1 MKDFIHIYN
10 YIESAV
16 NTEQRPVYCA
26 SQYEPVPE
34 SFPACYITEA
44 QHRKSR
50 RYTTLRFDDGHYI
63 RDWEVQIYS
72 NKEEGALAECH
83 ALMEDVERAFAE
95 LAFLETFCGQM
106 ENADPSVT
114 RLVARFTAT
123 IGSADTMPVNTSQG
137 D

>member
-1 MKDFIHIYN
+1 MKDFIQIYN

-26 SQYEPVPE
+26 SQYEPVPR

-50 RYTTLRFDDGHYI
+50 RYTTLQFDDGHYI

-123 IGSADTMPVNTSQG
+123 IGSADTMPVNTTQG